1 MLTWRVLGVMSV
13 GMGLAA
19 VAQTSVPVK
28 APSVDVATIKP
39 SSPEERGRAIGW
51 EGRHFTAHYTT
62 ISQFAQF
69 AYGLQERQIVGAPRW
84 FDTETFDIDVQADRG
99 ELSVAEWK
107 VVLQQLLVDR
117 FRMSYHK
124 EQKVMPA
131 YILTVAKGG
140 PKLQRSKDDPALPR
154 SVRIQRGPHQLLR
167 VMGNR
172 GSMAALAAEL
182 QRVEMDRP
190 VVDQTGLRGEF
201 NFTLTATSL
210 KPFFAGE
217 TPDPSENA
225 PPGLFTAIQEQLG
238 LKLEPAKAS
247 VDCLVLDRVER
258 SSIIRRLV
266 PVVRL
271 LVDESCERFEGFYG
285 GFGLRSGMTGDDYA
299 IGFEVSDAVVRRVA
313 REDRLAQH
321 REMAAGVF
329 GEVAG
334 DGVVVVD
341 HKRVGRFALRT
352 VDGVFEPA
360 VERGWR
366 KWSDRVGPGANGGN
380 DHKTVNRA

>member
-1 MLTWRVLGVMSV
+1 MV
-13 GMGLAA
+13 GSLAA
-19 VAQTSVPVK
+19 PQTPAPVK
-28 APSVDVATIKP
+28 PPSVDVATIKP
-39 SSPEERGRAIGW
+39 SSPDERGRAIGW

-62 ISQFAQF
+62 VSQVAQF
-69 AYGLQERQIVGAPRW
+69 AYGLQERQIVGAPGW

-107 VVLQQLLVDR
+107 TVLQQFLVER

-131 YILTVAKGG
+131 YILAVAKGG
-140 PKLQRSKDDPALPR
+140 PKLQPAKDDPTMPP
-154 SVRIQRGPHQLLR
+154 SVRIQRGPHQFMR

-201 NFTLTATSL
+201 NFTLTATSV

-217 TPDPSENA
+217 TPDPSEDA

-247 VDCLVLDRVER
+247 VECLVLDRVER
-258 SSIIRRLV
+258 PS
-266 PVVRL
+266 
-271 LVDESCERFEGFYG
+271 
-285 GFGLRSGMTGDDYA
+285 
-299 IGFEVSDAVVRRVA
+299 
-313 REDRLAQH
+313 
-321 REMAAGVF
+321 
-329 GEVAG
+329 
-334 DGVVVVD
+334 
-341 HKRVGRFALRT
+341 
-352 VDGVFEPA
+352 
-360 VERGWR
+360 
-366 KWSDRVGPGANGGN
+366 AN
-380 DHKTVNRA
+380 